1 VDFSPDGK
9 RLVTTEERE
18 EMIVWDP
25 SSGEKLLVVN
35 SAVGGFF
42 QVEYAPDGKS
52 LITPMA
58 DGTVRVWDAESGE
71 MLLTYAGHTGSVLHV
86 AASSDGANLA
96 SAGTD
101 GTVKMWETGLVGELN
116 AFSLGPGASVF
127 GRFAYSPD
135 SRHVAIGD
143 MAGPASVWDPLAGEL
158 VLTLP
163 EVEEGAGSVVVAYSP
178 DGTLLAVS
186 AGNGAIHI
194 WDLES
199 RQVVQTLTGHEG
211 LVVELAFSPDGR
223 RLASAGFDGLGAV
236 WDLESGQALRLTQDE
251 QFLFGIAFSPDGSQV
266 ATTSPMIET
275 DPEERGIHVW
285 DAATGTELYT
295 LAITDTLS
303 VYVVR
308 YSPDGELIA
317 AGIQEGHVLV
327 WETSTGE
334 LAWRLTGHTGLV
346 AGVDFGPE
354 GKLLTSSSKDNTVK
368 VWDMDAGKE
377 LATLYG
383 QTGGLGGHAFSPD
396 GMHIATTDGD
406 GTVFVYVVN
415 IEDLIDLARSRVTR
429 SLTTQECQKY
439 LHVDECP
446 ERP

>member
-1 VDFSPDGK
+1 
-9 RLVTTEERE
+9 
-18 EMIVWDP
+18 
-25 SSGEKLLVVN
+25 
-35 SAVGGFF
+35 
-42 QVEYAPDGKS
+42 
-52 LITPMA
+52 MA
-58 DGTVRVWDAESGE
+58 DGTVRVWDADSGE

-86 AASSDGANLA
+86 AATSDGANLA

-116 AFSLGPGASVF
+116 AFSVGPGASLF

-143 MAGPASVWDPLAGEL
+143 MAGPASVWDPLSGEL

-178 DGTLLAVS
+178 DGALLAVG

-194 WDLES
+194 WELES
-199 RQVVQTLTGHEG
+199 RQVVQTLTEHDEG

-266 ATTSPMIET
+266 ATTSPMLET
-275 DPEERGIHVW
+275 DPAEVGVHVW
-285 DAATGTELYT
+285 DSTTGTELYKLNIDT
-295 LAITDTLS
+295 LALYT
-303 VYVVR
+303 VR
-308 YSPDGELIA
+308 YSPNGELIA
-317 AGIQEGHVLV
+317 AGSQEGDVLV

-334 LAWRLTGHTGLV
+334 LTWRLTGHTGLV
-346 AGVDFGPE
+346 PGLAFSPE

-368 VWDMDAGKE
+368 VWDMDTGKE
-377 LATLYG
+377 LTTLYG

-396 GMHIATTDGD
+396 GKHIATTGGD
-406 GTVFVYVVN
+406 GTVFVYVVSN
-415 IEDLIDLARSRVTR
+415 KDLIDLARSRVTR

-439 LHVDECP
+439 LHVEECP
-446 ERP
+446 KRP